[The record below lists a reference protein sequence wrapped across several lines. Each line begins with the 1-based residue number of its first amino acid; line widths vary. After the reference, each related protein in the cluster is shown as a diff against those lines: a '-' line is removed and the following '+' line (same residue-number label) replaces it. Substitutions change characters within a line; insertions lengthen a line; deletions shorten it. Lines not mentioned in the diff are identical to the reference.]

1 MEIEADFVTDTHFKG
16 EYQSRC
22 VYSHLLKWDTSMVVS
37 LLEVYSLGLQ
47 PCVISSFLERK
58 EVNEVAEAKV
68 TF

>member
-1 MEIEADFVTDTHFKG
+1 
-16 EYQSRC
+16 
-22 VYSHLLKWDTSMVVS
+22 MVVS

-47 PCVISSFLERK
+47 PCVTSSFLERM

>member
-22 VYSHLLKWDTSMVVS
+22 VYSHLLKWDTSMVAS

-47 PCVISSFLERK
+47 PCATSSLLERM
-58 EVNEVAEAKV
+58 EVNEVAEANA

>member
-1 MEIEADFVTDTHFKG
+1 MAA
-16 EYQSRC
+16 
-22 VYSHLLKWDTSMVVS
+22 S
-37 LLEVYSLGLQ
+37 LLEMYSLGLQ

>member
-1 MEIEADFVTDTHFKG
+1 MAA
-16 EYQSRC
+16 
-22 VYSHLLKWDTSMVVS
+22 S

-47 PCVISSFLERK
+47 PCVISSFLERM